1 MNARKGKTKPFK
13 KRRDFRHNDT
23 KPVHP
28 GFSPEPNKGQGMG
41 SPTGKDPLIPLLQEL
56 RDRKDSEPYIA
67 ATLQKIV
74 VLVEHERERGLD
86 YWNLDA
92 AVRRILVRP
101 LTDAEAELVG
111 KL

>member
-13 KRRDFRHNDT
+13 KRGDFRHNDT

-56 RDRKDSEPYIA
+56 RDRKDS
-67 ATLQKIV
+67 LNRKS
-74 VLVEHERERGLD
+74 
-86 YWNLDA
+86 
-92 AVRRILVRP
+92 RP
-101 LTDAEAELVG
+101 PTEDRSACGTRA
-111 KL
+111 